1 MSVSRFR
8 SPLGCL
14 LMACLCA
21 MVLFG
26 GPRVASAGS
35 IIESSSNS
43 AIPNIGDSSLSGT
56 WTTLATNG
64 PNPNIANYVNAGF
77 PTLDALT
84 GTNVAIV
91 TATTTGTAP
100 GKASGARE
108 MTNAFTVSNV
118 GGTTQTIYLA
128 FGTNG
133 YNAPNTPP
141 SIVMKN
147 TLTLTGVSV
156 SGTDTVSILAY
167 VSQDNKEGHLG
178 DITAATPVQTLS
190 INGVQ
195 SSASSTASAL
205 ITSLSSGYAMNQLYV
220 ITLGAGDTITIS
232 DTQVLSP
239 EPTSTA
245 LFVIGVVGMCGYGWR
260 RKRQGLSKNVELP
273 PAV

>member
-1 MSVSRFR
+1 MSVSQFC
-8 SPLGCL
+8 SPRGRL

-26 GPRVASAGS
+26 GPRVANAGS
-35 IIESSSNS
+35 IIEFSTNS
-43 AIPNIGDSSLSGT
+43 AIPNVGDSSLSGT
-56 WTTLATNG
+56 WTTLATDTL
-64 PNPNIANYVNAGF
+64 NPNVAIYNNPLSV
-77 PTLDALT
+77 LLS
-84 GTNVAIV
+84 GTNVSVVSAS
-91 TATTTGTAP
+91 ATGTAP

-141 SIVMKN
+141 SITMKSTMSLN
-147 TLTLTGVSV
+147 GVGL

-167 VSQDNKEGHLG
+167 VSQDNNQGHTG
-178 DITAATPVQTLS
+178 DITAAVPIQTLS

-195 SSASSTASAL
+195 SSASSTATTL

-220 ITLGAGDTITIS
+220 IALGAGDTITIS